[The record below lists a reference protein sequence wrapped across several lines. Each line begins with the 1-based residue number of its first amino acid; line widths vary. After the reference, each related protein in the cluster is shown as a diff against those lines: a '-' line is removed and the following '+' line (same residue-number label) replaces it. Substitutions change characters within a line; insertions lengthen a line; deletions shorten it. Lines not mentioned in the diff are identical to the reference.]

1 MFFMSF
7 FFSSFLSFSSFS
19 SSSACI
25 FHAWFFT
32 AHFGCGCALK
42 ICSFCFGC
50 GCGFRFGVVP
60 FAPCAPLAAF
70 VAPLDAL
77 CSSPLQ
83 AAFGAP
89 LAAFGGDGDSEL
101 LRGKIGGERNLS
113 GERERSFFSKRGTRG
128 SVSRRGCPLGIWH
141 NKDRAQTNRH
151 NKDRAANLLRHTS
164 MYLDSL
170 SQY

>member
-7 FFSSFLSFSSFS
+7 FFSSFLYFSFF

-32 AHFGCGCALK
+32 AHFGCGCALR
-42 ICSFCFGC
+42 ISSFCFGC

-60 FAPCAPLAAF
+60 AAPFAPLAAF
-70 VAPLDAL
+70 VAPLAAL

-101 LRGKIGGERNLS
+101 LRGEKIGGGGDLG
-113 GERERSFFSKRGTRG
+113 GERKRSLAPRKGTRG
-128 SVSRRGCPLGIWH
+128 SGARRHFGIWH
-141 NKDRAQTNRH
+141 NKRAQKN
-151 NKDRAANLLRHTS
+151 
-164 MYLDSL
+164 SL
-170 SQY
+170 SRKPTAAYINVSRLSKPILAVRMN